1 MTPQV
6 QSNDPPDAPSLG
18 GSYAGDRADS
28 FQRNRRRVP
37 TKGAPRFGGTGPI
50 GKRWFALEDNHEHTE
65 IPKQGGSWAH
75 RQKTVGFGARTVNRG
90 SAST

>member
-18 GSYAGDRADS
+18 GSYAGDGCLQKEPRALEA
-28 FQRNRRRVP
+28 RGRLAN
-37 TKGAPRFGGTGPI
+37 GG
-50 GKRWFALEDNHEHTE
+50 FALEDNHEHTE